1 MCRQGLPDYLI
12 TMRSPGQQIDRVTHT
27 HENYPVCRWQ
37 KVASPVWRDINP
49 SDTLQYMSA
58 REHDDE
64 RHICPLQI
72 EVIRRGV
79 ELWTNPGD
87 VVLSPFAGIGSEG
100 YVAIQSGRKFVGV
113 ELKQSYYRQAA
124 KNMRTAM
131 VSSGDLFAELSGS
144 GS

>member
-1 MCRQGLPDYLI
+1 M
-12 TMRSPGQQIDRVTHT
+12 
-27 HENYPVCRWQ
+27 
-37 KVASPVWRDINP
+37 DINP

-64 RHICPLQI
+64 RHICPLQL

-100 YVAIQSGRKFVGV
+100 HVAIKSGRRFVGV
-113 ELKQSYYRQAA
+113 ELKQSYYRQAVE
-124 KNMRTAM
+124 NLRTAL
-131 VSSGDLFAELSGS
+131 VSSFDLFAESAGTS
-144 GS
+144 S